1 MNIVC
6 ALKEKDEKIFWVPD
20 RYLGGYIQRETGA
33 DIAMWDGACIV
44 HDEFKASELQALIK
58 QHPGAKVPVHPESP
72 AEVVALADA
81 VGSTSA
87 ILKAAQV
94 MAATTFIVGYRQR
107 RAA

>member
-1 MNIVC
+1 
-6 ALKEKDEKIFWVPD
+6 
-20 RYLGGYIQRETGA
+20 
-33 DIAMWDGACIV
+33 
-44 HDEFKASELQALIK
+44 
-58 QHPGAKVPVHPESP
+58 VHPESP